1 MLTAVPS
8 PLQLGFYQALQF
20 ICGVMRPL
28 EMYSDCSIDCKIA
41 SVSADKVMHTPHF
54 AAETPGLLYKCFVT
68 VYQRRTSVSE
78 FTFAFI
84 YLYFYIGDN
93 KSSV

>member
-54 AAETPGLLYKCFVT
+54 AAETPGPAVQMFCHRVPAPHFRVGVHLRFYL
-68 VYQRRTSVSE
+68 
-78 FTFAFI
+78 FI
-84 YLYFYIGDN
+84 FLHW
-93 KSSV
+93 